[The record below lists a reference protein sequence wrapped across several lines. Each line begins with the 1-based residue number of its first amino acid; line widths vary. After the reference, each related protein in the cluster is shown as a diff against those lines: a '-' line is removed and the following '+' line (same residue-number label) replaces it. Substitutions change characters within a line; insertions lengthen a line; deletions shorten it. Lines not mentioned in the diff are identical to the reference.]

1 VGGKKA
7 DRVFCVFREK
17 RENKK
22 KVTVSLFAAS
32 FFSRLNFFFFLLLL
46 SNMREIVALQ
56 AGQCGNQIGAKF
68 WEVTCDEHGIDQS
81 GKARTR
87 EGESMLFFS
96 SVVVAAAA
104 AGHRA
109 SSVERRSGWGGECNQ
124 KSSAKTPAFLPLD
137 RTRGA
142 TRASARASRR
152 DEALSRAA
160 S

>member
-1 VGGKKA
+1 MGGKKA

-32 FFSRLNFFFFLLLL
+32 FFCRLNFFFFLLLL
-46 SNMREIVALQ
+46 STMREIVALQ

-96 SVVVAAAA
+96 SVVVAARRC
-104 AGHRA
+104 RA
-109 SSVERRSGWGGECNQ
+109 SSVERRASVGVGGGMQPEKLGQ
-124 KSSAKTPAFLPLD
+124 DAGIPPSRPHAGRYSSLGSRL
-137 RTRGA
+137 A
-142 TRASARASRR
+142 TR
-152 DEALSRAA
+152 
-160 S
+160 